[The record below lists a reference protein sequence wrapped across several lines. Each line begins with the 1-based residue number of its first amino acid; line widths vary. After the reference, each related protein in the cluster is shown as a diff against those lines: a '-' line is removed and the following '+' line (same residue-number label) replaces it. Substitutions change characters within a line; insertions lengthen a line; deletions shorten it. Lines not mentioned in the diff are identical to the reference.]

1 MVAFVASSL
10 IGLGLFGAIFFFG
23 SRRDADATLTL
34 DQAIWADLYAG
45 TLSAADAEA
54 SGGLGIT
61 GDRAGLARFSAAFD
75 HPYLSA
81 AFATDG
87 G

>member
-1 MVAFVASSL
+1 M
-10 IGLGLFGAIFFFG
+10 AIPMSPVG
-23 SRRDADATLTL
+23 PVTATVMPAALT
-34 DQAIWADLYAG
+34 
-45 TLSAADAEA
+45 AADAEA
-54 SGGLGIT
+54 SGGLTIT
-61 GDRAGLARFSAAFD
+61 GDRAGLARFFAAFD